1 MSKLELEHDENGFIL
16 SDDLF
21 LVYGEGNT
29 VKEAEKDYLAS
40 LIEYCQIY
48 INSEVHSG

>member
-1 MSKLELEHDENGFIL
+1 MIELERDENGFIL

-21 LVYGEGNT
+21 LVYGEGKT
-29 VKEAEKDYLAS
+29 IEEAEKDYFVS

-48 INSEVHSG
+48 INSEVRNG

>member
-1 MSKLELEHDENGFIL
+1 MTKLKLEQDENGFIV

-29 VKEAEKDYLAS
+29 VEEAEKDYFAS
-40 LIEYCQIY
+40 LSEYCQIR
-48 INSEVHSG
+48 ITHLEI